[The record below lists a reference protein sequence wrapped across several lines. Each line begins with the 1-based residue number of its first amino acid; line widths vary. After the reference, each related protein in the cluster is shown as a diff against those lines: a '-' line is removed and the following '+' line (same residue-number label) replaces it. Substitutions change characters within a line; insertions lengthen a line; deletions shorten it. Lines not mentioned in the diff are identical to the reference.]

1 MISIEEREKEEKIKE
16 FDLLNTNLWGMA
28 NILRY
33 YVDSLNPDEKYN
45 LMQALEEKKSSK
57 ELKSFIFPLQP
68 PVTFWSRIRPPLNC
82 ISHRD

>member
-45 LMQALEEKKSSK
+45 LMQALEEKKK
-57 ELKSFIFPLQP
+57 ELEAEGEI
-68 PVTFWSRIRPPLNC
+68 
-82 ISHRD
+82 